1 VLDEIFNPRSIAV
14 VGASPDPNKAGYH
27 FFKGLVDLKF
37 DGAVYPINLNGS
49 DVLGFKATGILGMF
63 LPPSTMLS

>member
-1 VLDEIFNPRSIAV
+1 MLIKERHVLDEIFNPRSIAV

-37 DGAVYPINLNGS
+37 DGAVYPVNLNGG
-49 DVLGFKATGILGMF
+49 DVLGFKR
-63 LPPSTMLS
+63 LPES